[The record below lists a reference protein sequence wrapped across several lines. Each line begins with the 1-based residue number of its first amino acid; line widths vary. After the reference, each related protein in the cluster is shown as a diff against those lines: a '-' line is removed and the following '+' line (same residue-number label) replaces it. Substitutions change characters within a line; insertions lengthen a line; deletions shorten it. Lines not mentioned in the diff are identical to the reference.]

1 MKENLCFRHFA
12 IELYKQTQT
21 KSNKQITLVIISIVV
36 AKANEEIYVLS
47 VIKIYSFHLLSLLC
61 LWKLGCWKYLK
72 WCSYFENPYYHAKL

>member
-12 IELYKQTQT
+12 IELYRQTQT
-21 KSNKQITLVIISIVV
+21 KSNKQRKHITLVIISIVV

-61 LWKLGCWKYLK
+61 L
-72 WCSYFENPYYHAKL
+72 